1 MGMAV
6 STYSQTILNQSETT
20 TRTIEDSHVILLAPG
35 FSASSSVSNPFIA
48 RISDS
53 EGVGSD
59 MDSNAGSDNP
69 SGTTDSAGNKFHD
82 TQGNIE
88 VNGGGQLQFTLPV
101 ALPPGIKS
109 VAPQINLVYT
119 SGSGNGIAGYGWSIS
134 GITSISRM
142 GKTIEV
148 DSEVKGVKLDY
159 TDYYSFNGQRLILKS
174 GVYGKDGAEYATE
187 KFSNV
192 KITSKGTISGQAWQG
207 PEYWEVTFED
217 GSQAWYGNT
226 ATGTNNARTP
236 IEYNIVKWKDA
247 QGNYITYTYSQSNN
261 VAVISSIQWGG
272 NETLSKSHFNT
283 ITFNYITRD
292 LKESSYIKGI
302 NFIQEKLLS
311 NIVVNASGS
320 QFKKYVVTYT
330 KDIVNDDTNQTLN
343 YQFVKNVQ
351 EFNSLN
357 EPANPITFNTKSL
370 ITSTQERAFT
380 DFSNVITSGDYN
392 GDGLIDFV
400 VKQSAQNG
408 KPEGYYLYFDKLNN
422 ESPPFLYLGS
432 SSSFSNLRN
441 FTIKSKN
448 NIIEPR
454 QGFVT
459 IENIYNTSNPQANG
473 GIEIKC
479 YSINMDASILNTF
492 SNPLIL
498 EYSNFIDPSTY
509 QAASSLY
516 SNFPPAN
523 YGYYIKSDAISPT
536 EIDINFD
543 GIPELVF
550 TLFDKGYYK
559 RQSPAPYEWVSIDL
573 GYRYIVVDYDDFA
586 SNSSVFTKINTPTT
600 TNILESANVMDFDN
614 DKVQDI
620 LKTEYPNYNNY
631 ANTNVTFYT
640 KNKYSNATI
649 QRTVNTPVT
658 VVSQYFIIRS
668 GSGNNKYTIQLKKRH
683 SIKGLRK
690 EIKFGDLNGDG
701 NIEVITPLEKN
712 LSGDSHIAGWSF
724 YLNNGKE
731 LTEFCQGFI
740 EYYNDD
746 YISNGYFQKSQNGV
760 IDIDNDG
767 KSDFLHFYSGYNT
780 QGNGFS
786 NLFLFKYSDFQYD
799 SSNNQFRWAY
809 KQYNLITNRK
819 GGNTLVPIY
828 GDFRI
833 NNSNSKILF
842 LSNSLT
848 NNNDRKVISYQN
860 YNLNVDK
867 NPTSISQGGIT
878 TSIDYKE
885 LDPTVNPDFY
895 AQTKKEQYPYVE
907 LERVSQSY
915 AVSQLRQTIPVNGV
929 NEIRKQDFR
938 YRGLI
943 THLQG
948 KGMIGFRQT
957 ARSSWYADGFEGTK
971 IWSGAEIDPLN
982 EGVPIKEWSV
992 KTNTEAQIFPTN
1004 LSESNTNLLSFKST
1018 TYQNNKLLNGNVVT
1032 SYGSADKPKIVTA
1045 LIPLS
1050 SVSKDFMKDIRTES
1064 TITYDSNYLPTK
1076 TVRNVNSG
1084 FAVSTTDLEY
1094 NNNASGTGKDY
1105 YIGRP
1110 KTKTETVQVYSDTK
1124 SGKEEYTYEN
1134 NLLKTLKTYNRD
1146 NTGWFLE
1153 TYAYDGF
1160 GNVTQKNITS
1170 SIDSNIK
1177 TDKTQYDDKGRF
1189 VMKKIDN
1196 LNLVTTITYNDWGQ
1210 VLTQTDPLGN
1220 SVTNEY
1226 DGWGKLLKS
1235 KNKLSGYTTYTYEKD
1250 SNGNTIVK
1258 EYLSDGGINIS
1269 YTNKIGQV
1277 YKKTSKSFGSGKYI
1291 SAETKY
1297 DVLGRKISES
1307 EPYFEGA
1314 SASQWNTIEYDEY
1327 SRPIKATA
1335 FTGKIV
1341 TSVYSGRVVTTTETN
1356 ANNRF
1361 KKQTS
1366 DPIGNITSSEDLG
1379 GVINFKYNAAGE
1391 NTEASYGGNVV
1402 TTAYDAWGN
1411 KVSLDDPS
1419 NGKYE
1424 YTYAGYFGSISKTKS
1439 PKGEKTYTYNSKG
1452 QLTTQTEKTTD
1463 GTNNT
1468 DKTISI
1474 TYDNNGLITAKS
1486 GTSLGKSYSSG
1497 ITYDSFGRVLS
1508 SYENSNGKY
1517 YMRKGITYDDQSRVV
1532 SYEKSLYSSGVY
1544 TKVTIQNVYDTWS
1557 GEMYQVKNKSTG
1569 KVLWELQQTNA
1580 KGQVEKAKLGGT
1592 NINNLYG
1599 TNGYLISSNQTSAL
1613 DQSTLLQVSYTFNAI
1628 KNELTGRTRGGDFNI
1643 LESFEYDS
1651 NNRLTK
1657 WTNPATGL
1665 NNTNTYDVKGRITN
1679 NDQVGNVKYETTGK
1693 IYRPSGMTL
1702 NSVGEQ
1708 NYTNDLVQSIV
1719 YNENNDPVFIDGLKG
1734 DVAFEYGLTGMRQVA
1749 YYGGNFDQPSGNEQP
1764 DSKFT
1769 KYYSEDGSYEI
1780 IRNNQT
1786 GKEKHLLYIGGSP
1799 YESNI
1804 VYLKDYDSGSGKF
1817 VFLHKDY
1824 LGSILA
1830 ISDESGTGIEQ
1841 RHYDAWGNLTHLKI
1855 GTAAIITDKTQIYN
1869 YLAAGSLVVERGY
1882 TSHEHFVEV
1891 SLIHMNGRL
1900 YDPLLRRFLNAD
1912 ENIQDPYNTQN
1923 YNKYGYVLNNP
1934 LMYNDPSGEF
1944 IWFLPLVWAAEFL
1957 VVNSTAIIVGAAIG
1971 AAMYL
1976 GQSAMTGN
1984 FSWGGFGK
1992 SIFMGALTGAVSAG
2006 LGQVFSSSGFWAAV
2020 GNGALAGAGS
2030 GGVTSLING
2039 TNFLEGLAKGAV
2051 IGGAIGGISY
2061 TVSYYTNPR
2070 VQELTKAEYD
2080 SHGIEDSGT
2089 PLDPSIKTL
2098 REMYHN
2104 TGWDEMNTGAKQ
2116 FYVDRVSNGYTKS
2129 GNLYLNPKGEEV
2141 IAYTRRNFWDGN
2153 TSSISFSKYA
2163 FGSKIKLGIT
2173 MMHEL
2178 GHSTLNLNNSLTNF
2192 LQYKTNKGYEPEM
2205 LPSPPGSGLPQI
2217 SIEHGAIWGV
2227 ERDFLIKN
2235 GLKNLPGF
2243 FDSKNNIYFN
2253 SWFLPGQQY
2262 NRVYEYIKHLSVK
2275 LK

>member
-1 MGMAV
+1 
-6 STYSQTILNQSETT
+6 
-20 TRTIEDSHVILLAPG
+20 
-35 FSASSSVSNPFIA
+35 
-48 RISDS
+48 
-53 EGVGSD
+53 
-59 MDSNAGSDNP
+59 
-69 SGTTDSAGNKFHD
+69 
-82 TQGNIE
+82 
-88 VNGGGQLQFTLPV
+88 GGGQLQFTLPV

-320 QFKKYVVTYT
+320 QFKKYGIEYK
-330 KDIVNDDTNQTLN
+330 KDSNGTD
-343 YQFVKNVQ
+343 YQFVKAIQ
-351 EFNSLN
+351 EYNSQN
-357 EPANPITFNTKSL
+357 EYANKAEFDYTSSQNGQIEKYSYTDNDSKSL
-370 ITSTQERAFT
+370 IGDFDGDGRMDYIKFFAAHQDCTKYEEQYIDVDPLDGVPYYDNVCVEWKSNPAGFYLFKGFFDNNKKDKIFIGNDTNISSITNALTVRLKDSENHYRMGQGFVIPKYSNSAINNLKKDIELRYYYIDNDQLVYRNST
-380 DFSNVITSGDYN
+380 VISADKYDLSYEEPNWSGNDESSKLVTTVQFKNIDVN
-392 GDGLIDFV
+392 GDGISELFMLFTDNYWYRERYDQYDPHTWEPHYSATYRYKIFNDSEGLSLDNKFSDVTSSFDISSPTGSPYDIMTYGDFDGNGLDDLLLYDYYTKKYKLVTFKKV
-400 VKQSAQNG
+400 VDSDQYTSV
-408 KPEGYYLYFDKLNN
+408 
-422 ESPPFLYLGS
+422 
-432 SSSFSNLRN
+432 SSSF
-441 FTIKSKN
+441 TIDTGAVTG
-448 NIIEPR
+448 IGY
-454 QGFVT
+454 QG
-459 IENIYNTSNPQANG
+459 
-473 GIEIKC
+473 
-479 YSINMDASILNTF
+479 
-492 SNPLIL
+492 
-498 EYSNFIDPSTY
+498 
-509 QAASSLY
+509 
-516 SNFPPAN
+516 
-523 YGYYIKSDAISPT
+523 
-536 EIDINFD
+536 
-543 GIPELVF
+543 
-550 TLFDKGYYK
+550 
-559 RQSPAPYEWVSIDL
+559 
-573 GYRYIVVDYDDFA
+573 VVGDF
-586 SNSSVFTKINTPTT
+586 
-600 TNILESANVMDFDN
+600 
-614 DKVQDI
+614 
-620 LKTEYPNYNNY
+620 
-631 ANTNVTFYT
+631 
-640 KNKYSNATI
+640 
-649 QRTVNTPVT
+649 
-658 VVSQYFIIRS
+658 
-668 GSGNNKYTIQLKKRH
+668 
-683 SIKGLRK
+683 
-690 EIKFGDLNGDG
+690 NGDG
-701 NIEVITPLEKN
+701 KSDLLVPEAKGSSDWKLYISTGTGFKSKTISN
-712 LSGDSHIAGWSF
+712 LA
-724 YLNNGKE
+724 
-731 LTEFCQGFI
+731 
-740 EYYNDD
+740 YYNPS
-746 YISNGYFQKSQNGV
+746 SNDGAQKPTYTNRTYMAQ
-760 IDIDNDG
+760 DLDLDG
-767 KSDFLHFYSGYNT
+767 KSDFIYFSSDLRLLKYSTRTSYKLETKFVTDDLEFSRKYDPYTSNIFYGGENDRMFYSIIA
-780 QGNGFS
+780 GNF
-786 NLFLFKYSDFQYD
+786 N
-799 SSNNQFRWAY
+799 
-809 KQYNLITNRK
+809 
-819 GGNTLVPIY
+819 
-828 GDFRI
+828 I
-833 NNSNSKILF
+833 NNSYDQILVV
-842 LSNSLT
+842 
-848 NNNDRKVISYQN
+848 RKGALEKRSF
-860 YNLNVDK
+860 YNLGEEARLR
-867 NPTSISQGGIT
+867 SITQGGIT

-1841 RHYDAWGNLTHLKI
+1841 RHYDAWGNLTHL
-1855 GTAAIITDKTQIYN
+1855 
-1869 YLAAGSLVVERGY
+1869 
-1882 TSHEHFVEV
+1882 
-1891 SLIHMNGRL
+1891 
-1900 YDPLLRRFLNAD
+1900 
-1912 ENIQDPYNTQN
+1912 
-1923 YNKYGYVLNNP
+1923 
-1934 LMYNDPSGEF
+1934 
-1944 IWFLPLVWAAEFL
+1944 
-1957 VVNSTAIIVGAAIG
+1957 
-1971 AAMYL
+1971 
-1976 GQSAMTGN
+1976 
-1984 FSWGGFGK
+1984 
-1992 SIFMGALTGAVSAG
+1992 
-2006 LGQVFSSSGFWAAV
+2006 
-2020 GNGALAGAGS
+2020 
-2030 GGVTSLING
+2030 
-2039 TNFLEGLAKGAV
+2039 
-2051 IGGAIGGISY
+2051 
-2061 TVSYYTNPR
+2061 
-2070 VQELTKAEYD
+2070 
-2080 SHGIEDSGT
+2080 
-2089 PLDPSIKTL
+2089 
-2098 REMYHN
+2098 
-2104 TGWDEMNTGAKQ
+2104 
-2116 FYVDRVSNGYTKS
+2116 
-2129 GNLYLNPKGEEV
+2129 
-2141 IAYTRRNFWDGN
+2141 
-2153 TSSISFSKYA
+2153 
-2163 FGSKIKLGIT
+2163 
-2173 MMHEL
+2173 
-2178 GHSTLNLNNSLTNF
+2178 
-2192 LQYKTNKGYEPEM
+2192 
-2205 LPSPPGSGLPQI
+2205 
-2217 SIEHGAIWGV
+2217 
-2227 ERDFLIKN
+2227 
-2235 GLKNLPGF
+2235 
-2243 FDSKNNIYFN
+2243 
-2253 SWFLPGQQY
+2253 
-2262 NRVYEYIKHLSVK
+2262 
-2275 LK
+2275 